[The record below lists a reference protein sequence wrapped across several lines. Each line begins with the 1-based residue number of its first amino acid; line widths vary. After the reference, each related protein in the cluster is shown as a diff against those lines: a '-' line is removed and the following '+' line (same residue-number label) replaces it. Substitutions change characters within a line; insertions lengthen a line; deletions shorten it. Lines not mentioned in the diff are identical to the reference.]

1 MRHRETIE
9 VLCALFALGLA
20 PSCSLIVDTDQ
31 YESCPAGEEGCPCDA
46 VGKCE
51 AGLQCRLPG
60 FCVDPNS
67 DRSPD
72 GGSK

>member
-1 MRHRETIE
+1 MRARATFAL
-9 VLCALFALGLA
+9 LCALLAIGLA

-31 YESCPAGEEGCPCDA
+31 YGSCPAGEEGCPCDA

-51 AGLQCRLPG
+51 AGLECRLPG

-67 DRSPD
+67 GGNAD
-72 GGSK
+72 GGAP